1 MGLYFEDIQ
10 VGATFESQAL
20 EITEGAIRTFAELT
34 GDMNA
39 VHLNPAPTE
48 GTVFRKPVAHGP
60 LVIGLA
66 MGLATGLRLFEGT
79 AIAPIDLQ
87 WSFSKPVYL
96 GDTIRV
102 RLSVTEKRP
111 TSNPA
116 RGLIARQ
123 IEVLN
128 QTGEIV
134 QKGTSLMLI
143 KSASTAQ
150 NRV

>member
-1 MGLYFEDIQ
+1 MALYFEDIQ
-10 VGATFESQAL
+10 IGATFESQVR
-20 EITEGAIRTFAELT
+20 EITEVTIRTFAEMT

-39 VHLNPAPTE
+39 VHLNPPE

-66 MGLATGLRLFEGT
+66 MGLAAELRLFEGT
-79 AIAPIDLQ
+79 AIAPLDLQ

-102 RLSVTEKRP
+102 RLSVTEKRL
-111 TSNPA
+111 TSNPG
-116 RGLIARQ
+116 RGLITRQ

-134 QKGTSLMLI
+134 QKGTSRMLI
-143 KSASTAQ
+143 KSASAAQ
-150 NRV
+150 NSA

>member
-1 MGLYFEDIQ
+1 MALYFEDVQ
-10 VGATFESQAL
+10 VGETFESQAR
-20 EITEGAIRTFAELT
+20 EITEGAIRTYAELT

-39 VHLNPAPTE
+39 VHFRPPTE
-48 GTVFRKPVAHGP
+48 GTVFRKPVAHGT

-66 MGLATGLRLFEGT
+66 MGLAAELHLFEGT

-87 WSFSKPVYL
+87 WSFAKPVYL

-102 RLSVTEKRP
+102 RLSVTEKRL

-123 IEVLN
+123 I
-128 QTGEIV
+128 
-134 QKGTSLMLI
+134 
-143 KSASTAQ
+143 
-150 NRV
+150 